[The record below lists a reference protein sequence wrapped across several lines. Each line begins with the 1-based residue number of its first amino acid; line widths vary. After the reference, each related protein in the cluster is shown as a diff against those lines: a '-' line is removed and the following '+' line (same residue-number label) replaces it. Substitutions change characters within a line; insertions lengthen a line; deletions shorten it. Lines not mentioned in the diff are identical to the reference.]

1 VGEQGAGEL
10 RVRMYK
16 FIKEKQAVRR
26 ARQDVR
32 RRRPAVVVTH
42 VCGLFRVCACDV
54 FTMKVNGRRVKALGS
69 FDWCFRN
76 PKKFAFLL
84 HKLLVVVQ
92 QLPQPCLVVQLLVK
106 LRPGVR
112 TQGRGCQTLNG
123 QHRQRA

>member
-54 FTMKVNGRRVKALGS
+54 FTMKVNGRRVKALV
-69 FDWCFRN
+69 DWGVLIGV
-76 PKKFAFLL
+76 FAGVFS
-84 HKLLVVVQ
+84 Q
-92 QLPQPCLVVQLLVK
+92 PQEI
-106 LRPGVR
+106 RFF
-112 TQGRGCQTLNG
+112 
-123 QHRQRA
+123 AA